1 MNWEKQRCVLT
12 GAAGGIGQAI
22 AKTLAEKGV
31 SLILVGR
38 NSMKLHTLAE
48 ALPGNHDVI
57 CADLSCAKE
66 RVALVTKVAELGGL
80 TMLVNNAGV
89 SHLSLLEDTDS
100 TTIESVIETNLLAPM
115 LLTQALLP
123 HLQQNRVTYIVNI
136 GSAFGSIGFAGQS
149 AYCASKFGLRG
160 FTEALMRE
168 LADSNIRVSYL
179 APRATATAINSDVA
193 NAMNKALGNH
203 VDTPETVAEH
213 FVALLESA
221 QNRGFIGFPERLFV
235 KLNGAF
241 PSLVDKALLKKLPI
255 IKRFI
260 APTFQEKR
268 L

>member
-1 MNWEKQRCVLT
+1 MNWENQRCLLT
-12 GAAGGIGQAI
+12 GASGGIGHAI
-22 AKTLAEKGV
+22 ASALAAKGV

-38 NSMKLHTLAE
+38 NSMKLHALAE
-48 ALPGNHDVI
+48 SLPGAHDVI
-57 CADLSCAKE
+57 CADLSEVNE
-66 RVALVTKVAELGGL
+66 RMALVTKVAELGGL

-89 SHLSLLEDTDS
+89 SHLSMLEDTNS
-100 TTIESVIETNLLAPM
+100 VTIESVIETNLIAPM

-123 HLQQNRVTYIVNI
+123 LLKQDKPTQIVNI

-160 FTEALMRE
+160 FTESLMRE

-179 APRATATAINSDVA
+179 APRATATAINNDVA
-193 NAMNKALGNH
+193 NAMNEALGNQ
-203 VDTPETVAEH
+203 VDMPSVVAQH
-213 FVALLESA
+213 FIELLEGNKSRA
-221 QNRGFIGFPERLFV
+221 FIGFPERLFV
-235 KLNGAF
+235 KINGVF

>member
-1 MNWEKQRCVLT
+1 MNWKNQRCLLT
-12 GAAGGIGQAI
+12 GASGGIGQAI
-22 AKTLAEKGV
+22 ARALADRGV

-38 NSMKLHTLAE
+38 NSMKLHALAKT
-48 ALPGNHDVI
+48 LPGSHDVI
-57 CADLSCAKE
+57 CANLSVMRE
-66 RVALVTKVAELGGL
+66 RTALVTKVAELGGL

-89 SHLSLLEDTDS
+89 SHLSMLADTDS
-100 TTIESVIETNLLAPM
+100 HTIQSLIETNLVAPM

-123 HLQQNRVTYIVNI
+123 LLQQDKQTYIVNI

-149 AYCASKFGLRG
+149 AYCASKFGLCG
-160 FTEALMRE
+160 FTESLMRE

-179 APRATATAINSDVA
+179 APRATATSINSDVA
-193 NAMNKALGNH
+193 NAMNEALGNQ
-203 VDTPETVAEH
+203 VDTPDVVAKH
-213 FVALLESA
+213 FIELLESSH
-221 QNRGFIGFPERLFV
+221 NRAFIGFPERLFV

-241 PSLVDKALLKKLPI
+241 PGLIDKALIKKLPI